1 MFSKKYFK
9 QGTLTLID
17 KNERVITKLTD
28 EQSEKL
34 KEYIK
39 NNPEKF
45 HFKLKGE

>member
-9 QGTLTLID
+9 QGTLID

-45 HFKLKGE
+45 RFKLKGE